1 MTVEAQRCVGPQ
13 EKPRI
18 GSGVGEASFQEWCH
32 LRERMLET
40 VRPVKSRATG
50 TQAALAVTDRSG
62 TCQHGSVAQS
72 RIQKLPAEVNPWI
85 ANSAVRSSSR
95 GRTGHIHKING

>member
-1 MTVEAQRCVGPQ
+1 MTVEPQSCVGSQ
-13 EKPRI
+13 EKPRV

-50 TQAALAVTDRSG
+50 AQTELAVADWSRP
-62 TCQHGSVAQS
+62 CEHGSVAQS
-72 RIQKLPAEVNPWI
+72 RIEKLPAEVNPGV
-85 ANSAVRSSSR
+85 ANSAVQTSSR
-95 GRTGHIHKING
+95 GRTGHIDKIDG